1 MSKRLLRGEVKL
13 PMRMLAGWRM
23 DLTLAVRML
32 IRHPALSGIA
42 VFGITVA
49 IAIAA
54 TIFTILGEQLD
65 PGELP
70 LPEGHRIVAFQ
81 KWDSARNQAEPLVPA
96 DVVTWREQLST
107 VREVGAFRTTT
118 KNLMASPAAPE
129 LIEIA
134 EMSAV
139 GFDVAGI
146 APRMG
151 RYLRPEDERAGAPP
165 VVVIGH
171 AEWRGRF
178 SGDEK
183 VLNTT
188 VQLGDAHYTVVGVM
202 PEGFAFPIDHAYWI
216 PLRLDA
222 TGDPGGGGPPLSVFG
237 RLAPGSTL
245 QNAQAELAA
254 AGDRARNASPST
266 SRDLRPRVVRYANQF
281 AEMESP
287 DNRMAMQLLR
297 FFVTILLVVVSVNIA
312 ALVYARTAARQA
324 EIAVRTALGASRG
337 RIVAQLCGEGL
348 VLAGLGALAGV
359 GFTAVALDQLREAFT
374 LEGGPMP
381 FWLHLQL
388 SWQTIGYVVAFTA
401 AVAGIIGALPAWKAT
416 GPRIHSGLQALSA
429 GGGGMQ
435 LGRAWT
441 AIIVLQVA
449 FAAGLLPAVVVRMSE
464 LAREGMAGYGFAAD
478 EFLVAQLS
486 MEQGAG
492 AQPPGVAPGN
502 RFAKRYREMEER
514 IAAGGTVRG
523 TTFSSFAPGFEASA
537 RIQSDIGATETVA
550 LANRVAVNFFGT
562 YGVPILTGRY
572 FTAADASPEARSVVI
587 NRSFAQVVARGASVL
602 GSRIRLAS
610 GDQGAQA
617 TTGLADDWYQVV
629 GIVED
634 FPAPT
639 SGTTKP
645 EPKVYRAVTPDAM
658 EALTIALRLQPADRE
673 SWGARLRHVAAG
685 LDPLLQVRNVSFMGD
700 LLRQQQRYVRLLAG
714 VVAALT
720 LSVLLLSAAGIY
732 AMMAFSVTRRRREIG
747 IRLALGA
754 SARRILWT
762 MFSRAAAQ
770 LLAGAGLGTVV
781 AVLLDRAA
789 GGLTMSGQSA
799 VATAAVVLLITLAGL
814 LAALGPARQGLRI
827 QPTEALRD
835 LSH

>member
-1 MSKRLLRGEVKL
+1 MQKRLFGSEVNAR
-13 PMRMLAGWRM
+13 MRMLAGWRT
-23 DLTLAVRML
+23 DFTLAGRML
-32 IRHPALSGIA
+32 IRHPALSAIA
-42 VFGITVA
+42 IFGITVA

-54 TIFTILGEQLD
+54 TMFTILGEQLG
-65 PGELP
+65 PSELP

-81 KWDSARNQAEPLVPA
+81 KWDSAKNQAQPLVPA
-96 DVVTWREQLST
+96 DVVTWREELST
-107 VREVGAFRTTT
+107 VREVGAFRTIAKT
-118 KNLMASPAAPE
+118 LIAPPAAPE
-129 LIEIA
+129 PIEIA

-146 APRMG
+146 APQMG
-151 RYLRPEDERAGAPP
+151 RCLRPEDERPGAAP

-171 AEWRGRF
+171 AEWQRRF
-178 SGDEK
+178 GGNDK

-188 VQLGDAHYTVVGVM
+188 VQLGDTHYTVVGVM

-222 TGDPGGGGPPLSVFG
+222 TGGEGAPLSVFG
-237 RLAPGSTL
+237 RLASGSTL

-254 AGDRARNASPST
+254 AGDRARNASPSA
-266 SRDLRPRVVRYANQF
+266 SRDLRPRVVRYARQF

-287 DNRMAMQLLR
+287 DNRMGLELAR

-359 GFTAVALDQLREAFT
+359 GFTAVALDQIRQAVAQEEA
-374 LEGGPMP
+374 LP
-381 FWLHLQL
+381 FWLHFQL
-388 SWQTIGYVVAFTA
+388 SWRTIGYVVAFTA
-401 AVAGIIGALPAWKAT
+401 AVAGIIGVLPAWKAT
-416 GPRIHSGLQALSA
+416 GPRIQSGLQALSA
-429 GGGGMQ
+429 GGGGMR

-478 EFLVAQLS
+478 EYLLAQLT

-492 AQPPGVAPGN
+492 AQPAAVPPGSL
-502 RFAKRYREMEER
+502 FAKRYREMEQR
-514 IAAGGTVRG
+514 IAEGGTVRE
-523 TTFSSFAPGFEASA
+523 TTFSSFAPGFEASV
-537 RIQSDIGATETVA
+537 RVRSDIGATETVA
-550 LANRVAVNFFGT
+550 LANRVAVNFFGMF
-562 YGVPILTGRY
+562 GVPILTGRD
-572 FTAADASPEARSVVI
+572 FAAADATPEARSVVV
-587 NRSFAQVVARGASVL
+587 NRSFAQLVTGGAAVL

-610 GDQGAQA
+610 DHGAQA
-617 TTGLADDWYQVV
+617 TTGFADDWYQIV

-634 FPAPT
+634 FPAPA

-658 EALTIALRLQPADRE
+658 QALTIALRLRPVDRG
-673 SWGARLRHVAAG
+673 SWGARLPQIAAG
-685 LDPLLQVRNVSFMGD
+685 LDPLLQVRNVAFMGD
-700 LLRQQQRYVRLLAG
+700 LLRQQQRYARLLAG
-714 VVAALT
+714 VIAALT

-754 SARRILWT
+754 SARRLLWT
-762 MFSRAAAQ
+762 MFSPAAAQ

-781 AVLLDRAA
+781 ALLLDRAA
-789 GGLTMSGQSA
+789 GGATMSGQA
-799 VATAAVVLLITLAGL
+799 AIATAAVVLLITIAGL
-814 LAALGPARQGLRI
+814 LAAAGPARQALRI

-835 LSH
+835 SAH